1 MDTNIEYGNTEGED
15 TIFQYRINDYK
26 AIMEEIK
33 TLDDRKEVL
42 IKNLSKTNDEEFE
55 LKDIKLKLLEI
66 MNTDEGKKAYSL
78 SPLKD
83 LDKDKQTF
91 HDSFNYNYLNLTTMK
106 PDIIEDISTRINGNN
121 YKYYAVDKDFKMIH
135 SYTTSEL
142 IKFTKGYSQNI
153 NYPMSIIDYIIFSK
167 LQRDK
172 NINI

>member
-1 MDTNIEYGNTEGED
+1 L
-15 TIFQYRINDYK
+15 
-26 AIMEEIK
+26 EEIK
-33 TLDDRKEVL
+33 TLEEQ
-42 IKNLSKTNDEEFE
+42 IKNLNAISQKTDNDVTE
-55 LKDIKLKLLEI
+55 LRYIKLKLI
-66 MNTDEGKKAYSL
+66 DIKNTDEGKKAL
-78 SPLKD
+78 LLKYMED
-83 LDKDKQTF
+83 NKVPEDKKTF

-167 LQRDK
+167 IQRDK